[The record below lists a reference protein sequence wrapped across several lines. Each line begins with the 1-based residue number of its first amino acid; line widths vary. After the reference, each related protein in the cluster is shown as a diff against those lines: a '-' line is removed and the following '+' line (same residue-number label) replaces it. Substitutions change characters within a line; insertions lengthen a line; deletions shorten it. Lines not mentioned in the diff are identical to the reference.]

1 MNPPQQRHRPYS
13 QHEVLYKQQT
23 GLPVETK
30 EVDMRH
36 NSGHDAYFG
45 EDTVHKQRTV

>member
-1 MNPPQQRHRPYS
+1 MNPPQQRHRPQS
-13 QHEVLYKQQT
+13 QHEVLYKQET
-23 GLPVETK
+23 SLPAETK

-45 EDTVHKQRTV
+45 EHAVQFE